1 VIVPVEPVATVG
13 AGAWAGDAT
22 MTLRLADPDHVLAG
36 VRLQQDLGI
45 AADLLDFRR
54 ASGGWEL
61 TLDRPPVARVEYLLE
76 LHGQDGRTQVVP
88 DPANPRQAAGAF
100 GPKSVL
106 EFPGYAAPAWLAA
119 AADPGSSITLAVPAS
134 SLDDAVVVRIW
145 APSDA
150 PGDEPLPLLVVHDG
164 PEYDSLASLTQYLG
178 AGIAGGWLPRLRAA
192 LLSPGQVGPG
202 QLGSGQPGP
211 EQPGPEQLSPGH
223 RNDWYSASAGYA
235 RALMTQVIPAVT
247 GGVASTVRIGMGTS
261 LGGLAMLHAHCRYPG
276 VFGGLFLQSGS
287 FFVPR
292 LDSQERR
299 FRYYRRITAFT
310 AAVRAHRVPGAP
322 VPVVMTCGSIEENI
336 GNNRL
341 MLAVLRSAGYPATLH
356 EVADVH
362 NYTAWRDAFDPYLT
376 ELVAAVTR

>member
-1 VIVPVEPVATVG
+1 VSVPVEPVATVI
-13 AGAWAGDAT
+13 AGAWADDAI
-22 MTLRLADPDHVLAG
+22 TLRLADPSHVLAG
-36 VRLQQDLGI
+36 VRLRQDLGI

-54 ASGGWEL
+54 ATTGWEL
-61 TLDRPPVARVEYLLE
+61 TLDRPPAARMEYLLE
-76 LHGQDGRTQVVP
+76 LHRQDGSTDVVP

-119 AADPGSSITLAVPAS
+119 LADPGSSTTLAVPVL
-134 SLDDAVVVRIW
+134 SLDGPVAVRIW
-145 APSDA
+145 APAGA
-150 PGDEPLPLLVVHDG
+150 PADEPLPLLVVHDG

-178 AGIAGGWLPRLRAA
+178 AGIASGWLPRLRAA
-192 LLSPGQVGPG
+192 LLSPGE
-202 QLGSGQPGP
+202 LGSGQH
-211 EQPGPEQLSPGH
+211 SPGH

-235 RALMTQVIPAVT
+235 RALMTQLIPAVT
-247 GGVASTVRIGMGTS
+247 SAVASTARIGMGTS
-261 LGGLAMLHAHCRYPG
+261 LGALAMLHAHCRYPG

-299 FRYYRRITAFT
+299 FPYYRRITSFT
-310 AAVRAHRVPGAP
+310 AALRAHGVPGVP
-322 VPVVMTCGSIEENI
+322 VPVEMTCGSIEENL

-356 EVADVH
+356 EVPDVH

-376 ELVAAVTR
+376 GLVAAVTR

>member
-1 VIVPVEPVATVG
+1 VSVPVEPVATVG
-13 AGAWAGDAT
+13 AGAWASDAT
-22 MTLRLADPDHVLAG
+22 MTLRLDDPNHVLAG
-36 VRLQQDLGI
+36 VRLRQDLGI
-45 AADLLDFRR
+45 AADLLDFRC
-54 ASGGWEL
+54 AGAGWEL
-61 TLDRPPVARVEYLLE
+61 TLDRPPVARMEYLYE
-76 LHGQDGRTQVVP
+76 LHRQDGSTDVVP
-88 DPANPRQAAGAF
+88 DPANPRQAEGAF

-119 AADPGSSITLAVPAS
+119 SADPGSSTAFAVPVS
-134 SLDDAVVVRIW
+134 SLDEAVSVRVW
-145 APSDA
+145 APTGA

-164 PEYDSLASLTQYLG
+164 PEYDSLAGLTQYLG
-178 AGIAGGWLPRLRAA
+178 AGIANGWLPRLRAA
-192 LLSPGQVGPG
+192 LLSPGE
-202 QLGSGQPGP
+202 LGSGQP
-211 EQPGPEQLSPGH
+211 SPRY

-235 RALMTQVIPAVT
+235 RALMTQLIPAVT
-247 GGVASTVRIGMGTS
+247 GAVASTARIGMGTS

-299 FRYYRRITAFT
+299 FPYYRRITAFT
-310 AAVRAHRVPGAP
+310 AALRAHGVPGVP
-322 VPVVMTCGSIEENI
+322 VPVQMTCGSIEENI

-356 EVADVH
+356 EVPDVH
-362 NYTAWRDAFDPYLT
+362 NYTAWRDAFDPHLT

>member
-1 VIVPVEPVATVG
+1 VSVPVEPVATVT
-13 AGAWAGDAT
+13 AGAWADDAT

-54 ASGGWEL
+54 EGAGWEL
-61 TLDRPPVARVEYLLE
+61 TLDRPPVARMEYLLE
-76 LHGQDGRTQVVP
+76 LHSHDGGTDVVP
-88 DPANPRQAAGAF
+88 DPANPRQVAGAF

-106 EFPGYAAPAWLAA
+106 EFPGYAAPGWLAES
-119 AADPGSSITLAVPAS
+119 ADPGGSTTFAVRAP
-134 SLDDAVVVRIW
+134 SLDAAVGVRIW
-145 APSDA
+145 APGGA
-150 PGDEPLPLLVVHDG
+150 RGDEPLPLLVVHDG

-192 LLSPGQVGPG
+192 LLSPGQLGSG
-202 QLGSGQPGP
+202 QLGSG
-211 EQPGPEQLSPGH
+211 QLSPGH

-235 RALMTQVIPAVT
+235 RALMTQVIPAAT

-276 VFGGLFLQSGS
+276 LFGGLFLQSGS

-292 LDSQERR
+292 LDSQEGR
-299 FRYYRRITAFT
+299 FPYYRRITAFT
-310 AAVRAHRVPGAP
+310 AAMRAHRVLGAP

-356 EVADVH
+356 EVPDVH
-362 NYTAWRDAFDPYLT
+362 NYTAWRDEFDPYLT

>member
-1 VIVPVEPVATVG
+1 MRVPAEPVAAVRV
-13 AGAWAGDAT
+13 GAWADDAT
-22 MTLRLADPDHVLAG
+22 MTFRLADPDHVLAG

-54 ASGGWEL
+54 AGAGWEL
-61 TLDRPPVARVEYLLE
+61 KLGRPPVVRMEYLLE
-76 LHGQDGRTQVVP
+76 LYRQDGGTEVVP

-119 AADPGSSITLAVPAS
+119 AADPGSSTTFAVPAA
-134 SLDDAVVVRIW
+134 SLDDAVAVRIW
-145 APSDA
+145 APSGT
-150 PGDEPLPLLVVHDG
+150 PGDEPLPLLVVNDG

-192 LLSPGQVGPG
+192 LLSPGQLSPG
-202 QLGSGQPGP
+202 QPGSGQPGSG
-211 EQPGPEQLSPGH
+211 QRSPGH
-223 RNDWYSASAGYA
+223 RNDWYSASATYA
-235 RALMTQVIPAVT
+235 RALMTQLIPAVT
-247 GGVASTVRIGMGTS
+247 GGVASTVKIGMGTS
-261 LGGLAMLHAHCRYPG
+261 LGGLAMLHAHSRYPG

-287 FFVPR
+287 YFVPR

-299 FRYYRRITAFT
+299 FPYYRRITAFT
-310 AAVRAHRVPGAP
+310 AAMRAHGVPGAP

-341 MLAVLRSAGYPATLH
+341 VLAVLRSAGYPATLH
-356 EVADVH
+356 EVPDVH

>member
-1 VIVPVEPVATVG
+1 VSVPVEPVATVT
-13 AGAWAGDAT
+13 AGAWADDAT

-45 AADLLDFRR
+45 AADLLDFRL
-54 ASGGWEL
+54 AGAGWEL
-61 TLDRPPVARVEYLLE
+61 TLDRPPVARMEYLLE
-76 LHGQDGRTQVVP
+76 LHRQDGGTDVLP
-88 DPANPRQAAGAF
+88 DPANPHQVAGAF

-106 EFPGYAAPAWLAA
+106 EFPGYAAPPWLAA
-119 AADPGSSITLAVPAS
+119 SADPGSSTTFAVPVSA
-134 SLDDAVVVRIW
+134 LDDAVAVRIW
-145 APSDA
+145 APSGT

-164 PEYDSLASLTQYLG
+164 PEYDSLARLTQYLG
-178 AGIAGGWLPRLRAA
+178 AGITGGWLPRLRAA
-192 LLSPGQVGPG
+192 LLSPGQPG
-202 QLGSGQPGP
+202 SRQHSH
-211 EQPGPEQLSPGH
+211 GH

-247 GGVASTVRIGMGTS
+247 GSVASTVRIGIGTS
-261 LGGLAMLHAHCRYPG
+261 LGALAMLHAHCRYPG

-299 FRYYRRITAFT
+299 FPYYRRITAFT
-310 AAVRAHRVPGAP
+310 AAMRAHRVPGAP
-322 VPVVMTCGSIEENI
+322 VPVMMTCGSIEENI

-362 NYTAWRDAFDPYLT
+362 SYTAWRDAFDPDLT

>member
-1 VIVPVEPVATVG
+1 MPVEPVATVG
-13 AGAWAGDAT
+13 AGAWADDAT

-54 ASGGWEL
+54 EGAGWEL
-61 TLDRPPVARVEYLLE
+61 RLDRPPVTRMEYLLE
-76 LHGQDGRTQVVP
+76 LHGQDGRTEVVP

-106 EFPGYAAPAWLAA
+106 EFPGYAAPTWLAA
-119 AADPGSSITLAVPAS
+119 SADPGSSTTFAVPVS
-134 SLDDAVVVRIW
+134 SLDGAVGVRIW
-145 APSDA
+145 APGGTA
-150 PGDEPLPLLVVHDG
+150 ADEPLPLLVAHDG

-202 QLGSGQPGP
+202 QLGSGQLGS
-211 EQPGPEQLSPGH
+211 GQLGPGH
-223 RNDWYSASAGYA
+223 RNDWYSASARYA

-247 GGVASTVRIGMGTS
+247 DGVASTVRIGMGTS
-261 LGGLAMLHAHCRYPG
+261 LGGLAMLHAHCRYPA

-299 FRYYRRITAFT
+299 FPYYRRITAFT
-310 AAVRAHRVPGAP
+310 AAMRAHRVPGAP

-341 MLAVLRSAGYPATLH
+341 MLAVLRSAGYSATLH
-356 EVADVH
+356 EVPDVH
-362 NYTAWRDAFDPYLT
+362 NYTAWRDAFGPYLT